1 MYNVRAMGKVHVKFL
16 TALQEIATRDSA
28 YIDIE
33 EDETVEKVLDHL
45 CDQFGE
51 EIRKLIFRKN
61 GSVAGNIVIFVNGRN
76 ILTLNGLKTR
86 LNDGDYL
93 ILSKPVVG
101 G

>member
-1 MYNVRAMGKVHVKFL
+1 MGKVHVKFL
-16 TALQEIATRDSA
+16 TVFKEVVKRDFA
-28 YIDIE
+28 DIDIK

-51 EIRKLIFRKN
+51 EMRRLIFRKN
-61 GSVAGNIVIFVNGRN
+61 GSVAGNLVIFVNGRN
-76 ILTLNGLKTR
+76 ILTLDGLKTR

-93 ILSKPVVG
+93 ILSTPVVG